1 MFCFYVKGTGVTASF
16 RVPETHTFHQ
26 TLPLPSRTMMIGL
39 MGAAL
44 GLSLEEAHQFAD
56 ESGIRVSVS
65 GTHQGIMKDLWNYRK
80 VKTNNKFSAEK
91 LKSRPHYSV
100 LTREYLVYPSFTF
113 VYAAETKEKLEMIRR
128 AFESPVYALTAGNSD
143 DLLKIQKISS
153 IEDAQSEVLAEF
165 ENTVLPGDVS
175 SLCTYDVKAL
185 LKDKPITFSLK
196 MPEVFS
202 LPTGFSFKGDI
213 RTGVK
218 PRPFTFV
225 SNPVSLKE
233 PLHGYVIGGKNYVL
247 Y

>member
-56 ESGIRVSVS
+56 EMKILVSVS
-65 GTHQGIMKDLWNYRK
+65 GMHKGMMKDLWNYRK
-80 VKTNNKFSAEK
+80 VTTKEFSAEE
-91 LKSRPHYSV
+91 LKSRPNYSV

-113 VYAAETKEKLEMIRR
+113 VYAAETKEGLEMVRK
-128 AFESPVYALTAGNSD
+128 AFESPFYALTAGNSD
-143 DLLKIQKISS
+143 DLLKIQEVSPIK
-153 IEDAQSEVLAEF
+153 DVQSEVLAEF

-175 SLCTYDVKAL
+175 SLCTYDVKSL

-202 LPTGFSFKGDI
+202 LPTGFSFKGNI
-213 RTGVK
+213 RTGIK
-218 PRPFTFV
+218 PKPFTFV

-233 PLHGYVIGGKNYVL
+233 PLHGYIIAGKNYVL

>member
-44 GLSLEEAHQFAD
+44 GLSLDEAHQFAD

-65 GTHQGIMKDLWNYRK
+65 GTHQGVMKDLWNYRK
-80 VKTNNKFSAEK
+80 VTTKEFSAEE
-91 LKSRPHYSV
+91 LKNRPNYSV

-113 VYAAETKEKLEMIRR
+113 VYAAETKENLEKVRR

-143 DLLKIQKISS
+143 DLLKIQKVSP
-153 IEDAQSEVLAEF
+153 IEDAQSEVLATF

-202 LPTGFSFKGDI
+202 LPTGFSFKGTI

-218 PRPFTFV
+218 PRAFTFV

>member
-44 GLSLEEAHQFAD
+44 GLSLEDAHTFA
-56 ESGIRVSVS
+56 EKNKILVSVS
-65 GTHQGIMKDLWNYRK
+65 GTHEGIMKDLWNYRK
-80 VKTNNKFSAEK
+80 VTTKEFSAEE
-91 LKSRPHYSV
+91 LKSRPNYSV
-100 LTREYLVYPSFTF
+100 LTREYLVNPSFTF
-113 VYAAETKEKLEMIRR
+113 VYAAETKENLEEAQR

-143 DLLKIQKISS
+143 DLLKVQKVSS
-153 IEDAQSEVLAEF
+153 IEEIRSEVLSEF

-175 SLCTYDVKAL
+175 SLCTYDVKAF
-185 LKDKPITFSLK
+185 LKDKPVTFSLK

-202 LPTGFSFKGDI
+202 LPTGFSFKGNI

-218 PRPFTFV
+218 PGPFTFV

>member
-44 GLSLEEAHQFAD
+44 GLSLEDAHTFA
-56 ESGIRVSVS
+56 EENRILVSVS
-65 GTHQGIMKDLWNYRK
+65 GTHRGIMKDLWNYRK
-80 VKTNNKFSAEK
+80 IRSKPYTAEE
-91 LKSRPHYSV
+91 LKSRFHYSV
-100 LTREYLVYPSFTF
+100 LTREYLIYPSFTF
-113 VYAAETKEKLEMIRR
+113 VYAAETKEKLELIRK
-128 AFESPVYALTAGNSD
+128 AFEHPVYALTVGNSD
-143 DLLKIQKISS
+143 DLLKVQQVSP
-153 IEDAQSEVLAEF
+153 IEERTSEVLAEF

-185 LKDKPITFSLK
+185 LMDKPITFSLR

-202 LPTGFSFKGDI
+202 LPTGFSFKGSI
-213 RTGVK
+213 RTGIN

>member
-26 TLPLPSRTMMIGL
+26 TLPLPSKTMMVGM

-44 GLSLEEAHQFAD
+44 GLSLEEAHKFA
-56 ESGIRVSVS
+56 EENGIMVSVS
-65 GTHQGIMKDLWNYRK
+65 GTHQGVMKDLWNYRK
-80 VKTNNKFSAEK
+80 VTTKEFTTEE
-91 LKSRPHYSV
+91 LKSRPNYSV
-100 LTREYLVYPSFTF
+100 LTREYLVNPSFTF
-113 VYAAETKEKLEMIRR
+113 VYASKTKEGLERVR
-128 AFESPVYALTAGNSD
+128 KAFERPFYALTAGNSD
-143 DLLKIQKISS
+143 DLLKIQEVSPIK
-153 IEDAQSEVLAEF
+153 DVQSEVLAEF

-175 SLCTYDVKAL
+175 SLCKYDVKSL

-202 LPTGFSFKGDI
+202 LPTGFSFKGNI
-213 RTGVK
+213 RTGIK
-218 PRPFTFV
+218 PKPFTFV

-233 PLHGYVIGGKNYVL
+233 PLHGYIIAGKNYVL

>member
-26 TLPLPSRTMMIGL
+26 TLPLPSKTMMIGL

-44 GLSLEEAHQFAD
+44 GLSLEDAHTFA
-56 ESGIRVSVS
+56 EENRILVSVS
-65 GTHQGIMKDLWNYRK
+65 GTHRGIMKDLWNYRK
-80 VKTNNKFSAEK
+80 VTTKEFSAEE
-91 LKSRPHYSV
+91 LKKRPHYSV
-100 LTREYLVYPSFTF
+100 LTREYLIYPSFTF
-113 VYAAETKEKLEMIRR
+113 VYAAETKEKLEKVRR

-143 DLLKIQKISS
+143 DLLKVQKISS
-153 IEDAQSEVLAEF
+153 IEEIRSEVLAEF

-185 LKDKPITFSLK
+185 LMDKPITFSLR

-202 LPTGFSFKGDI
+202 LPTGFSFKGGI
-213 RTGVK
+213 RTGIK

>member
-1 MFCFYVKGTGVTASF
+1 
-16 RVPETHTFHQ
+16 
-26 TLPLPSRTMMIGL
+26 MMIGL

-56 ESGIRVSVS
+56 ENKILVSVS
-65 GTHQGIMKDLWNYRK
+65 GMHKGMMKDLWNYRK
-80 VKTNNKFSAEK
+80 VTTKEFSAEK
-91 LKSRPHYSV
+91 LKNRFHYSV

-113 VYAAETKEKLEMIRR
+113 VYAAETKEKLEKVRK
-128 AFESPVYALTAGNSD
+128 AFEHPVYALTAGNSD

-153 IEDAQSEVLAEF
+153 IEDVQSEVLATF

-175 SLCTYDVKAL
+175 SLCMYDVKAL

-233 PLHGYVIGGKNYVL
+233 PLHGYIIGGKNYVL

>member
-1 MFCFYVKGTGVTASF
+1 
-16 RVPETHTFHQ
+16 
-26 TLPLPSRTMMIGL
+26 

-44 GLSLEEAHQFAD
+44 GLSLEDAHTFA
-56 ESGIRVSVS
+56 EENGILVSVS
-65 GTHQGIMKDLWNYRK
+65 GTHRGIMKDLWNYRK
-80 VKTNNKFSAEK
+80 VTTKEFSDEQ
-91 LKSRPHYSV
+91 LKNRPHYSV

-113 VYAAETKEKLEMIRR
+113 VYAAETPDKLEMIRK

-143 DLLKIQKISS
+143 DLLKTQKISS
-153 IEDAQSEVLAEF
+153 IEEVQESVLAEF
-165 ENTVLPGDVS
+165 EHTVLPGDVS

-185 LKDKPITFSLK
+185 LMDKPITFSLR

-202 LPTGFSFKGDI
+202 LPTGFSFRGSI

-225 SNPVSLKE
+225 SNPVSMKE
-233 PLHGYVIGGKNYVL
+233 PLKGYVIGGKNYVL